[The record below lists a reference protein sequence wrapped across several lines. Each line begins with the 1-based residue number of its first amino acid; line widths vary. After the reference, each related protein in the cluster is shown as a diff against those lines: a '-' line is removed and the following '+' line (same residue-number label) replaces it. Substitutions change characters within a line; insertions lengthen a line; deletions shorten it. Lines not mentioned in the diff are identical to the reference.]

1 MKILFL
7 GDVVGRKG
15 RNAVKEFL
23 PEFKERNRVDIVVV
37 NGENS
42 AGGYGINDKIISDFF
57 KWGVDVIT
65 SGNHIFDQK
74 KYLYLLEEEK
84 RLLRPIN
91 YPDTVKGKGFYLLEK
106 DNVKVLIVSAQGR
119 VFMDN
124 IDCPFQ
130 KLSEFVEKYSKITKN
145 IFIDFHAEATAE
157 KQALGFFLDGKVT
170 AIVGTHTHVQ
180 TSDERL
186 LPKGTAFLTDL
197 GMCGSFNSVIGM
209 DIEKAVKRLID
220 GIGYR
225 LEPEKEN
232 VWVNGALIE
241 FDESIGVAGK
251 ITRINQKIFE

>member
-15 RNAVKEFL
+15 RNAVREFL
-23 PEFKERNRVDIVVV
+23 PNFREENQIDITIV

-42 AGGYGINDKIISDFF
+42 AGGYGINDKIMTEFF
-57 KWGVDVIT
+57 ELGIDVIT

-74 KYLYLLEEEK
+74 KYLYLLEDEP

-106 DNVKVLIVSAQGR
+106 KGVKILLVSAQGR

-124 IDCPFQ
+124 IDCPFR
-130 KLSEFVEKYSKITKN
+130 KLQELITAHIGITKN

-157 KQALGFFLDGKVT
+157 KQALGFFLDGKAT

-186 LPKGTAFLTDL
+186 LPNGTAYMTDL

-220 GIGYR
+220 GISYK
-225 LEPEKEN
+225 LEPEKGN
-232 VWVNGALIE
+232 VWINGAMID
-241 FDESIGVAGK
+241 FDENTGLARK
-251 ITRINQKIFE
+251 IERISRKIFE